1 MKFLR
6 RYWILAVLLL
16 FIGAFLQVQPG
27 QVLGINLQTIGVICL
42 FASALWVL
50 AVLIDWAYRKTLGPN

>member
-1 MKFLR
+1 VG
-6 RYWILAVLLL
+6 VLLL

-27 QVLGINLQTIGVICL
+27 QVVGISLQTIGVICV

-50 AVLIDWAYRKTLGPN
+50 GVLIDWAYRKTLSAN

>member
-1 MKFLR
+1 MRFLR
-6 RYWILAVLLL
+6 RYWIVGVLLL

-27 QVLGINLQTIGVICL
+27 QVVGISLQTIGVICV

-50 AVLIDWAYRKTLGPN
+50 GVLIDWAYRKTLSAN